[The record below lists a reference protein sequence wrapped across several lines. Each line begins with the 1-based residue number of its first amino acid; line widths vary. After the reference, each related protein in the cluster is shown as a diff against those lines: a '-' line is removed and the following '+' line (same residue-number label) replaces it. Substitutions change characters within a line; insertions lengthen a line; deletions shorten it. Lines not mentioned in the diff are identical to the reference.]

1 MPKYKFVATDP
12 AGATVSGVLE
22 APSPTRARSE
32 LIGRDLVVVQV
43 KAHKGLSQIEITP
56 KKLKPTELMVFSR
69 QMAAFLRA
77 GIPILDAL
85 DMLSEDATNKQL
97 QQMLVEVDDALR
109 AGSTFADAMAAHASM
124 FPSYYVGILRSAELS
139 GNLDV
144 VLDRLAEYIE
154 RDLETTRAIKSA
166 LTYPAIIAVMAIGT
180 VILLV
185 SYVLPKFKDFFKSFH
200 AQLPLPTRML
210 ISIGDFFGE
219 WGLVLLVVG
228 VVVILAL
235 VMFLQTERGK
245 RARDKAM
252 LKVPVLKEVIRYA
265 VVERFCRI
273 LGAMLRAGVPVPEA
287 MASALE
293 ATNNRVYSEALQSA
307 RDATLRG
314 EGISQPIAATHLFPH
329 AAERMLAVG
338 EQSGTLDHQLD
349 AVAQYAEG
357 EREYRLKKLTTVFE
371 PAVIVF
377 MGLIVGF
384 VAIAMVSAMYGI
396 YNQVKFK

>member
-1 MPKYKFVATDP
+1 MPKFSYVATDP
-12 AGATVSGVLE
+12 SGAQVKGVLE
-22 APSPTRARSE
+22 APSAVRAQNDLLSRNLMRVRVKERKS
-32 LIGRDLVVVQV
+32 IG
-43 KAHKGLSQIEITP
+43 QIEITP
-56 KKLKPTELMVFSR
+56 KKIKPADLMVFSR

-85 DMLSEDATNKQL
+85 DMLSQDASNKRL
-97 QQMLVEVDDALR
+97 QQLLVEVSDSLR
-109 AGSTFADAMAAHASM
+109 AGTTFADAMAAHADL

-144 VLDRLAEYIE
+144 VLDRLSGYIE

-166 LTYPAIIAVMAIGT
+166 LTYPAVIMVMAIAT

-185 SYVLPKFKDFFKSFH
+185 SYVLPKFKGFFKSFH
-200 AQLPLPTRML
+200 AKLPLPTRML
-210 ISIGDFFGE
+210 ISIGDFFGK
-219 WGLVLLVVG
+219 WGLIILALSVVA
-228 VVVILAL
+228 ILAL
-235 VMFLQTERGK
+235 VVFLQTEAGK
-245 RARDKAM
+245 RWRDKVL
-252 LKVPVLKEVIRYA
+252 LKIPVLREVIRFA

-273 LGAMLRAGVPVPEA
+273 LGAMLQAGVPVPEA
-287 MASALE
+287 MTSALE
-293 ATNNRVYSEALQSA
+293 ATNNRVYAENLVVA

-314 EGISQPIAATHLFPH
+314 EGISRPIAETHLFP
-329 AAERMLAVG
+329 APAERMLMVG

-357 EREYRLKKLTTVFE
+357 ERAYRLKRLTTLFE

-377 MGLIVGF
+377 MGVIVGF

>member
-12 AGATVSGVLE
+12 AGATVSGVLD

-32 LIGRDLVVVQV
+32 LVGRDLAVVQV
-43 KAHKGLSQIEITP
+43 KEHKSFTQLEITP
-56 KKLKPTELMVFSR
+56 KKLKPADLMVFSR

-85 DMLSEDATNKQL
+85 DMLTADASNKRL
-97 QQMLVEVDDALR
+97 QQMLVEVGDSLR
-109 AGSTFADAMAAHASM
+109 AGSTFADAMATHADM

-154 RDLETTRAIKSA
+154 RDLETTRSIKSA
-166 LTYPAIIAVMAIGT
+166 LTYPAVILVMAIAT
-180 VILLV
+180 VILLI
-185 SYVLPKFKDFFKSFH
+185 SYVLPKFKTFFKSFH
-200 AQLPLPTRML
+200 AKLPLPTRIL
-210 ISIGDFFGE
+210 VSIGDFFSE
-219 WGLVLLVVG
+219 WGLVVLGIAVVA
-228 VVVILAL
+228 ILAL
-235 VMFLQTERGK
+235 VIYLQTEAGK
-245 RARDKAM
+245 RARDKAL
-252 LKVPVLKEVIRYA
+252 LKIPVLKEVVRFA

-287 MASALE
+287 MTSALE
-293 ATNNRVYSEALQSA
+293 ATNNRVYTAALVTA

-314 EGISQPIAATHLFPH
+314 EGISRPIAETHLFP
-329 AAERMLAVG
+329 APAERMLMVG
-338 EQSGTLDHQLD
+338 EQSGTLDRQLD
-349 AVAQYAEG
+349 ATAQYAEG
-357 EREYRLKKLTTVFE
+357 ERMYRLKRLTTLFE

-377 MGLIVGF
+377 MGVIVGF

-396 YNQVKFK
+396 YNQVKIK